1 MLSASELASRLARDT
16 EAVCRHYLCAG
27 RRAGNYWIVG
37 DVANSK
43 GRSLYV
49 RLTGSRAGKWTD
61 AATGQ
66 YGDLLDLVRE
76 ACGLV
81 DFRDVADEAR
91 HFLSLPQPDPAQFR
105 THEPCGSVSRPAAER
120 ARRLL
125 QMTQPVSG
133 TLADHY
139 LRRRGIVRA
148 SVHGSLR
155 FHPSCYCRDLV
166 TGSMTTYPALIA
178 VVTDPAGRV
187 TGVHRTWLDPN
198 GDGKAK
204 VDDPRRALGSLL
216 GNAVRFQFPLR
227 EPVPVMAAGEGLE
240 TILSLSHVLPAM
252 PMVAALTANHLAAL
266 RLPAGCRRLYIAADA
281 DAAGRHGIE
290 GLSTLAQAAGILP
303 LVLSPELGDFN
314 EDLRRLGPDRLTAR
328 LREQLAPHDAT
339 AFLPERWVASRAS
352 CKVRGRAGSLTFP
365 MARACVPCR

>member
-1 MLSASELASRLARDT
+1 MLSASELASHLARDT

-105 THEPCGSVSRPAAER
+105 THESCGSVSRPAAER

-148 SVHGSLR
+148 PVHGSLR
-155 FHPSCYCRDLV
+155 FHPSCYYRDLV

-339 AFLPERWVASRAS
+339 AFLPE
-352 CKVRGRAGSLTFP
+352 
-365 MARACVPCR
+365 